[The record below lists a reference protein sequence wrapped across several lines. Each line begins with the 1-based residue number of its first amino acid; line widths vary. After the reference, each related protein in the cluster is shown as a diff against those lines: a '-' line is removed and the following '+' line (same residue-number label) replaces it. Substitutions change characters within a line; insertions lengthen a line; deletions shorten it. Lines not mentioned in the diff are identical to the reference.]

1 MKRLIEKTVLAG
13 FVPAWRFAAWPTRR
27 SPFLANATIDG
38 VVRAPSLFSKTT
50 GSPPS
55 MTDIQEFVVP
65 KSIPK
70 TLAILEIPFVDRE
83 MRSQPSLAIHIPA
96 DGFRCKLIIHSI
108 LEIFRHSG
116 RASNVR
122 QDGTSGAALRE
133 LLSQPLAFMSGE
145 F

>member
-1 MKRLIEKTVLAG
+1 MNRLMEKTVLAG
-13 FVPAWRFAAWPTRR
+13 LVTAWRFAACPTSR

-83 MRSQPSLAIHIPA
+83 MRSLASLAIHIPEGIRRGKA
-96 DGFRCKLIIHSI
+96 SSYSGLRIFDAFRRL
-108 LEIFRHSG
+108 LGMRH
-116 RASNVR
+116 
-122 QDGTSGAALRE
+122 D
-133 LLSQPLAFMSGE
+133 
-145 F
+145 

>member
-1 MKRLIEKTVLAG
+1 MNRLMEKTVLAG
-13 FVPAWRFAAWPTRR
+13 LVTAWRFAAWPTSR

-96 DGFRCKLIIHSI
+96 GDFQRKRAARSI
-108 LEIFRHSG
+108 LEI
-116 RASNVR
+116 
-122 QDGTSGAALRE
+122 
-133 LLSQPLAFMSGE
+133 
-145 F
+145 

>member
-1 MKRLIEKTVLAG
+1 MNRLIEKTVLAG
-13 FVPAWRFAAWPTRR
+13 FVTAWRFAACPTSR

-70 TLAILEIPFVDRE
+70 TLAIKRDSFRYRE
-83 MRSQPSLAIHIPA
+83 MRSDAFLAIDVPPKRF
-96 DGFRCKLIIHSI
+96 GVS
-108 LEIFRHSG
+108 
-116 RASNVR
+116 V
-122 QDGTSGAALRE
+122 
-133 LLSQPLAFMSGE
+133 
-145 F
+145 